1 VFEARN
7 ISVEKAMFMS
17 GFDID
22 MAAGMLAYDDRA
34 ERSVRQHRIDRQL
47 LERPVPVRP
56 IPVEA
61 AQPAI

>member
-1 VFEARN
+1 
-7 ISVEKAMFMS
+7 MS

-47 LERPVPVRP
+47 WERPVPVRP